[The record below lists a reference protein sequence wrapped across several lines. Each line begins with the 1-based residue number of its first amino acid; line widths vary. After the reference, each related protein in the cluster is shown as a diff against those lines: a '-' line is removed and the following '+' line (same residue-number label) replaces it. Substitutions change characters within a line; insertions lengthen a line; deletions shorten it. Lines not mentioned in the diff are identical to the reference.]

1 VRRIGA
7 KLTATAGFVLLA
19 AGLLLGIRTSVA
31 SGDAFIAVWMALVGL
46 GMGLSMATSASAA
59 LMELP
64 QERGG
69 IGSAVM
75 QALNKTGSPLG
86 VAILGSAL
94 TSAYLSRLDLSGLPA
109 AAASTVRGSVFG
121 GVAVATRLHSQPLL
135 VSVRSAF
142 THGVDEALLISAGIA
157 FAGALLA
164 LLFLPSARA
173 ARKHTPNP
181 PRQETL
187 LVDAR

>member
-1 VRRIGA
+1 MS
-7 KLTATAGFVLLA
+7 TAGFVLLA
-19 AGLLLGIRTSVA
+19 AGLLLGTRTSVA
-31 SGDAFIAVWMALVGL
+31 SSDASIAVWMAVVGL
-46 GMGLSMATSASAA
+46 GMGLCMATSASAA

-109 AAASTVRGSVFG
+109 SAASTVRGSIFG
-121 GVAVATRLHSQPLL
+121 GVAIATRLHSHPLL

-142 THGVDEALLISAGIA
+142 AHGVDEALLISAGIA

-164 LLFLPSARA
+164 LLFLPSTRA
-173 ARKHTPNP
+173 ASVSMPDSPRK
-181 PRQETL
+181 ETL